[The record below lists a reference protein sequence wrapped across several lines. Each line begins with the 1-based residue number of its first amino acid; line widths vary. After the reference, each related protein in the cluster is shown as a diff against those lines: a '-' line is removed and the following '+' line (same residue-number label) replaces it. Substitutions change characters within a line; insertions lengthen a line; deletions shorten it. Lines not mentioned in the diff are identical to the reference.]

1 MHLATR
7 DVRGKSPLATAILIS
22 LGIAAVAVLSTLDA
36 PVFDEITSGRWL
48 TRSLSQA
55 QARNTAAIAKLERDV
70 RSAASD
76 TDFIAAR
83 LAAAVD
89 RNEAA
94 TLARL
99 AELDARLAAM
109 KEQIVTQANQTLPAQ
124 PVASGEVVGLR
135 KSLHELAT
143 AHTGSVAEINK
154 RLNRIERMV
163 GISTDM
169 VSSADHARRRLL
181 KKTAPVAAIVTPQQ
195 IGHIFDMRPGTEQ
208 TASLRLSK
216 LRD

>member
-1 MHLATR
+1 MHLETR

-22 LGIAAVAVLSTLDA
+22 LGIAAVVVLSTLDA
-36 PVFDEITSGRWL
+36 PIFDEITSGRWL
-48 TRSLSQA
+48 TRSLSEA
-55 QARNTAAIAKLERDV
+55 QARNTGAIAKLERDV

-94 TLARL
+94 TLARI
-99 AELDARLAAM
+99 AELDSRIAAM
-109 KEQIVTQANQTLPAQ
+109 KEQIVAQASQPLPAQ
-124 PVASGEVVGLR
+124 PAATGEVVGLR
-135 KSLHELAT
+135 KSLHELAN
-143 AHTGSVAEINK
+143 AHTASVAEINK

-169 VSSADHARRRLL
+169 VSSADHPRRKLL
-181 KKTAPVAAIVTPQQ
+181 KNAAPAVGTATPQQ
-195 IGHIFDMRPGTEQ
+195 IGHIFDMSLGIEQ